1 MELRRSDHLPP
12 RALLLSLLLL
22 GVLFG
27 SAACQP
33 QYQGRPTAQPTR
45 VPSRTPTPTITST
58 LPPAPTATPSPS
70 PTLTHTPTPL
80 PSTTPTETP
89 TPIPPRAAVLFP
101 LKAGGANT
109 VNWSYFYLSRKEL
122 REDNS
127 LLSLSATVA
136 FQLLDRGI
144 HSETV
149 RVHDQDVTVYYLR
162 VSHVF
167 NQVPIETKLVL
178 TGYFGRAVP
187 VSALPADGAAFVN
200 LRTQNSD
207 AVFEPWR
214 IQSDWLLPFEQRQAL
229 FQQMTLTD
237 FEQLLADLPERV
249 ILLAHHPVIWP
260 PDDYAQ
266 ADLDMARVSAQA
278 ARLQAFFDHDAF
290 DLLTGQSRM
299 AEAWSAYLLHNQVIP
314 TDVAQAGLSYSAE
327 YLIIVIP

>member
-1 MELRRSDHLPP
+1 MRRSDIFSP
-12 RALLLSLLLL
+12 RASLLICLTLGMLL
-22 GVLFG
+22 
-27 SAACQP
+27 AASCQP
-33 QYQGRPTAQPTR
+33 RYEGRPTAAPTR
-45 VPSRTPTPTITST
+45 VPSHTNTPTVTST
-58 LPPAPTATPSPS
+58 LPPAPTVTSSPT
-70 PTLTHTPTPL
+70 PTLTQTPTPL

-89 TPIPPRAAVLFP
+89 TLIPPRAAVLFP

-122 REDNS
+122 RDDKS
-127 LLSLSATVA
+127 LLSLSAAVA

-149 RVHDQDVTVYYLR
+149 RVRDHDVTVYYLR
-162 VSHVF
+162 VSHVY

-178 TGYFGRAVP
+178 SGYFGRAVP

-214 IQSDWLLPFEQRQAL
+214 IQSDWLLPYEQRQNL
-229 FQQMTLTD
+229 FTQMTLTD
-237 FEQLLADLPERV
+237 FEQLLANLPERV
-249 ILLAHHPVIWP
+249 ILLAHHPVIWR
-260 PDDYAQ
+260 PDDWAQ
-266 ADLDMARVSAQA
+266 ADLDMSRLSGQA
-278 ARLQAFFDHDAF
+278 ARLKAFFDHDAF

-299 AEAWSAYLLHNQVIP
+299 AEAWSAYLLQNQVIP
-314 TDVAQAGLSYSAE
+314 PEVAQAGLSYSAE

>member
-1 MELRRSDHLPP
+1 MRRSASLPP
-12 RALLLSLLLL
+12 RASLLFCLLAGLLL
-22 GVLFG
+22 F
-27 SAACQP
+27 SASCQP
-33 QYQGRPTAQPTR
+33 QFEGRPTALPTR
-45 VPSRTPTPTITST
+45 VPSQTPTATITPT
-58 LPPAPTATPSPS
+58 LPPAPTVTSSPT

-122 REDNS
+122 RDDGS

-149 RVHDQDVTVYYLR
+149 RVRDQDVTVYYLR
-162 VSHVF
+162 VSHIY

-178 TGYFGRAVP
+178 TGYFGRDVP

-200 LRTQNSD
+200 LRSQNSD
-207 AVFEPWR
+207 AVFEPWT
-214 IQSDWLLPFEQRQAL
+214 IQSDWLLPFEQRQTL
-229 FQQMTLTD
+229 FQQMSLTD
-237 FEQLLADLPERV
+237 FEQMLADLPERV
-249 ILLAHHPVIWP
+249 ILLAHHPVIWR
-260 PDDYAQ
+260 PDDWAQ
-266 ADLDMARVSAQA
+266 ADLDMSRLSAQA
-278 ARLQAFFDHDAF
+278 ARLDDFFDHDAF

-299 AEAWSAYLLHNQVIP
+299 AEAWSAYLLQNQVIP
-314 TDVAQAGLSYSAE
+314 ADVAQAGLSYSAE